1 MIRDLSSKGMVEF
14 NKTAREYK
22 RDIIYHFS
30 TSKEDEQYIKTRF
43 QHLVDIYNHNI
54 KIAKAK
60 KGEQQ

>member
-1 MIRDLSSKGMVEF
+1 MVEF